1 MASTSDRLAPRF
13 HRRILGLGALGTVL
27 LLVIGAPFFVN
38 RVEDDLEQ
46 RVPSELAEAG
56 FVGITATFTGQD
68 GTLRCAAPLD
78 DPEQA
83 LAAAYD
89 VWGVRAIEIDRSCRV
104 NRAPVVE
111 TTTTVA
117 SDDDGGLLDG
127 TSPTDSGDPGGA
139 DPTTGTAPTTSIPPD
154 FDNVAELV
162 GTSPQLSLLAVLI
175 QEAGLV
181 DILGPDA
188 EQAVTLFAPADEA
201 FDALAADAFAKLR
214 ADPEMLRQVL
224 SHHAAVG
231 ILTTG
236 DLVDGT
242 LGMLDG
248 GSVEIAADDS
258 NSTVSGATIVT
269 PDIAAVN
276 GIVHIIDQV
285 LIPEDVDL
293 STPSSIAATTV
304 EFENAAVTMTGV
316 VASEVERAVLTAA
329 ISGAPG
335 PLEVDDQLTVDPDSG
350 LDAATTSA
358 LAQLVAAM
366 PINLLNG
373 VSGFD
378 GIGLYLTGTYLTEAD
393 RQSMTAV
400 AESVGATVDLR
411 PPPEATDTDATDLEA
426 ELNAYV
432 LANPVLFEPSSS
444 ILTDSSLVVLD
455 RLALLAQQFAGVAI
469 TVEGHTDSDGDPDEN
484 RALSQFRALVV
495 RQALI
500 DRGILAASITAVG
513 VGSEQPVLVAG
524 VEDKAASRRVEFRVV
539 ATS

>member
-1 MASTSDRLAPRF
+1 MASPSARPAPRF
-13 HRRILGLGALGTVL
+13 HRRIFGLGALGTVL

-56 FVGITATFTGQD
+56 FVGITATFAGQD

-117 SDDDGGLLDG
+117 SENDDGVSDL
-127 TSPTDSGDPGGA
+127 TPATDPGDPQVG
-139 DPTTGTAPTTSIPPD
+139 DTAAEATAATSIPPD
-154 FDNVAELV
+154 FETVVDLV
-162 GTSPQLSLLAVLI
+162 TTSPQLSLLAVLI
-175 QEAGLV
+175 QEAGLSDV
-181 DILGPDA
+181 LGPDA
-188 EQAVTLFAPADEA
+188 EQPVTMFAPTDEA

-214 ADPEMLRQVL
+214 ADPETLRQVL
-224 SHHAAVG
+224 SHHTAGGVMMTDELA
-231 ILTTG
+231 
-236 DLVDGT
+236 DGT

-248 GSVEIAADDS
+248 GTVEIASDDS
-258 NSTVSGATIVT
+258 SITVSGATIVT
-269 PDIAAVN
+269 PDIAAAN
-276 GIVHIIDQV
+276 GVVHIIDQV
-285 LIPEDVDL
+285 LIPDDVDL
-293 STPSSIAATTV
+293 SVPSPFAATSAQ
-304 EFENAAVTMTGV
+304 FENAVVTLTGV

-329 ISGAPG
+329 VNGAPG

-350 LDAATTSA
+350 LDAATASS

-366 PINLLNG
+366 PVNLLNG

-378 GIGLYLTGTYLTEAD
+378 GSELYLTGTYLTDANREAI
-393 RQSMTAV
+393 TAV
-400 AESVGATVDLR
+400 AGSVGAVVDLQA
-411 PPPEATDTDATDLEA
+411 PPEATETDATDLEA

-444 ILTDSSLVVLD
+444 TLTDSSLVVLD

-469 TVEGHTDSDGDPDEN
+469 TVEGHTDSDGDANEN

-500 DRGILAASITAVG
+500 DRGILEDSINALG
-513 VGSEQPVLVAG
+513 FGSEQPVLVDG
-524 VEDKAASRRVEFRVV
+524 DEDKAASRRVEFRVV